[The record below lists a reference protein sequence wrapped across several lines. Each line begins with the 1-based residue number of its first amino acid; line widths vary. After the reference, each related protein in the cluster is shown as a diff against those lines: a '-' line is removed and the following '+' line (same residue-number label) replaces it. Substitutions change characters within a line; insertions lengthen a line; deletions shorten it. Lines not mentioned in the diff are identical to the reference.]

1 MEFSGWISF
10 GPRKLWFHILL
21 LAYWVKVKVR
31 TLGIAP
37 LRESSPQKRSGVAR
51 VLKGSHGFTCTYTR
65 TLMSHTFICLLS
77 YSWNSFTDPEGWK
90 AELAWVPGY
99 VVRQFTCPKAVTH
112 PSTNQAYLLFTYLL
126 LLTFS
131 LYKAPPGEAI
141 SGPLMALH
149 LLTYS
154 LLTYF
159 LLTFS
164 LYTAPSGEAI
174 NGPPGPLMAP
184 HLLTYSL
191 LAYFLL
197 SFSLYKAP
205 SGEVIDGRSF
215 TYLPESWFIYV
226 YVPFVV
232 KGNQIKPDPLSTKNS
247 KRREFCAKHDGYGD
261 FCDGLC
267 TSTTLQLD
275 LRQKSSS
282 RDICNSPQTPC
293 SSSSNSS
300 SSSCCSSSTSGP
312 FL

>member
-1 MEFSGWISF
+1 MGHWWPSIY
-10 GPRKLWFHILL
+10 LL
-21 LAYWVKVKVR
+21 TVYL
-31 TLGIAP
+31 L
-37 LRESSPQKRSGVAR
+37 
-51 VLKGSHGFTCTYTR
+51 
-65 TLMSHTFICLLS
+65 TF
-77 YSWNSFTDPEGWK
+77 
-90 AELAWVPGY
+90 
-99 VVRQFTCPKAVTH
+99 
-112 PSTNQAYLLFTYLL
+112 YLLFLCIQRHLARPLMGLPGHWWPPIYLL
-126 LLTFS
+126 TV
-131 LYKAPPGEAI
+131 
-141 SGPLMALH
+141 
-149 LLTYS
+149 
-154 LLTYF
+154 YF
-159 LLTFS
+159 
-164 LYTAPSGEAI
+164 
-174 NGPPGPLMAP
+174 
-184 HLLTYSL
+184 
-191 LAYFLL
+191 AYFLL